1 MTKKNFWLS
10 FRLAAMFG
18 AAVLSAGVAAPVSGQ
33 EVKTKIRISYPN
45 MSICCLALF
54 AAQQWK
60 IFEQNGLDVE
70 SIQMRSQAANSALAS
85 GDIHYV
91 AGVGPNSVA
100 ATLRGL
106 ASKAVWFASEQ
117 LIYTVV
123 ARPEFK
129 SLKELRG
136 KRIGITGL
144 GGTSEVALR
153 IALEAMGE
161 NPRDFVVIGLGA
173 PQLMSALE
181 NGSIE
186 SAQLNSP
193 LNYHAKKKGF
203 RELLDIG
210 SHVQMPLGGL
220 TASIAAIQ
228 NRTSE
233 LKRVI
238 RSLQIAKRTLLQSKE
253 KSVDLIM
260 RTIKVDREVADE
272 MFADNRRTAAG
283 NGVPSRA
290 GMDQIVKSLQ
300 LLGQFSGKKIPFE
313 EIADTRIAREVAK
326 ELGYKID

>member
-1 MTKKNFWLS
+1 MKKNKERIVFLGIS
-10 FRLAAMFG
+10 LLG
-18 AAVLSAGVAAPVSGQ
+18 AVFLCGVVPSPGFAQ
-33 EVKTKIRISYPN
+33 ETKAKIRISYPN
-45 MSICCLALF
+45 ISICCLALF

-60 IFEQNGLDVE
+60 IFEQNGLEVE
-70 SIQMRSQAANSALAS
+70 SIQMRSQAANAALAS

-106 ASKAVWFASEQ
+106 PSKAVWFASEQ
-117 LIYTVV
+117 LIYSVV

-129 SLKELRG
+129 SLKELHG
-136 KRIGITGL
+136 KRIGLTGL
-144 GGTSEVALR
+144 GGTSDVALR
-153 IALEAMGE
+153 IALEAVGE
-161 NPRDFVVIGLGA
+161 NPKDFVIVALGA
-173 PQLMSALE
+173 PQLMSGLE

-186 SAQLNSP
+186 AAQLNSP

-220 TASIAAIQ
+220 TASMASIQ

-238 RSLQIAKRTLLQSKE
+238 RSLQSAKRTLLQSKE

-260 RTIKVDREVADE
+260 RTIRVDREVANE
-272 MFADNRRTAAG
+272 MFADNLRSAAG
-283 NGVPSRA
+283 NGVPSRE

-300 LLGQFSGKKIPFE
+300 LLGQFSGRKIGFE
-313 EIADTRIAREVAK
+313 ELADVRIAREVAK
-326 ELGYKID
+326 ELGYKTE

>member
-1 MTKKNFWLS
+1 MKKNKERIVFLGIS
-10 FRLAAMFG
+10 LLG
-18 AAVLSAGVAAPVSGQ
+18 AVFLCGVVPSPGFAQ
-33 EVKTKIRISYPN
+33 ETKAKIRISYPN
-45 MSICCLALF
+45 ISICCLALF

-60 IFEQNGLDVE
+60 IFEQNGLEVE
-70 SIQMRSQAANSALAS
+70 SIQMRSQAANAALAS

-106 ASKAVWFASEQ
+106 PSKAVWFASEQ
-117 LIYTVV
+117 LIYSVV

-136 KRIGITGL
+136 KRIGLTGL
-144 GGTSEVALR
+144 GGTSDVALR
-153 IALEAMGE
+153 IALEAVGE
-161 NPRDFVVIGLGA
+161 NPKDFVIVALGA
-173 PQLMSALE
+173 PQLMSGLE

-186 SAQLNSP
+186 AAQLNSP

-220 TASIAAIQ
+220 TASMASIQ

-238 RSLQIAKRTLLQSKE
+238 RSLQSAKRTLLQSKE

-260 RTIKVDREVADE
+260 RTIRVDREVANE
-272 MFADNRRTAAG
+272 MFADNLRSAAG
-283 NGVPSRA
+283 NGVPSRE

-300 LLGQFSGKKIPFE
+300 LLGQFSGRKIGFE
-313 EIADTRIAREVAK
+313 ELADVRIAREVAK
-326 ELGYKID
+326 ELGYKTE

>member
-1 MTKKNFWLS
+1 MRPNTLVSIFVAVIQCVFMVAS
-10 FRLAAMFG
+10 LAA
-18 AAVLSAGVAAPVSGQ
+18 Q
-33 EVKTKIRISYPN
+33 EARTKIRISYPN
-45 MSICCLALF
+45 TSICCLALF

-60 IFEQNGLDVE
+60 IFEQNGLEVE

-106 ASKAVWFASEQ
+106 PSKAVWFASEQ
-117 LIYTVV
+117 LIYSVV

-129 SLKELRG
+129 SMKELRG
-136 KRIGITGL
+136 KRIGVTGL

-153 IALEAMGE
+153 IALEAIGE
-161 NPRDFVVIGLGA
+161 NPKDFVVVGLGA

-181 NGSIE
+181 NGGIE

-210 SHVQMPLGGL
+210 AHVQMPLGGL
-220 TASIAAIQ
+220 TASSAAIQ
-228 NRTSE
+228 NRTGE

-260 RTIKVDREVADE
+260 RTIKVDREVAED

-283 NGVPSRA
+283 NGIPSRE
-290 GMDQIVKSLQ
+290 GMEQIVKSLQ
-300 LLGQFSGKKIPFE
+300 MLGQFAGKKIAFE
-313 EIADTRIAREVAK
+313 EIADTHIARDVAK
-326 ELGYKID
+326 ELGYKVE

>member
-1 MTKKNFWLS
+1 MVKSKRWDYF
-10 FRLAAMFG
+10 AALCG
-18 AAVLSAGVAAPVSGQ
+18 AALVSSIVAAPILAQ
-33 EVKTKIRISYPN
+33 DAKTKIRISYPN
-45 MSICCLALF
+45 ISICCLALF

-106 ASKAVWFASEQ
+106 PSKAVWFASEQ
-117 LIYTVV
+117 LIYTVL

-136 KRIGITGL
+136 KRIGLTGL
-144 GGTSEVALR
+144 GGTSDVALR
-153 IALEAMGE
+153 IALEAVGE
-161 NPRDFVVIGLGA
+161 NYKDFTIVALGA
-173 PQLMSALE
+173 PQLMSGLE
-181 NGSIE
+181 NGTIE
-186 SAQLNSP
+186 AAQLNSP

-203 RELLDIG
+203 REVLDIA

-220 TASIAAIQ
+220 TASNASIQ

-253 KSVDLIM
+253 RAIDLIM
-260 RTIKVDREVADE
+260 RTIRVDREVAEE
-272 MFADNRRTAAG
+272 MFADNRRSASG
-283 NGVPSRA
+283 NVVPSRE

-300 LLGQFSGKKIPFE
+300 LLGQFTGKKISFD
-313 EIADTRIAREVAK
+313 EITDARIAREVAK
-326 ELGYKID
+326 ELGYKMD

>member
-1 MTKKNFWLS
+1 MKEKTLRIKYWLS
-10 FRLAAMFG
+10 
-18 AAVLSAGVAAPVSGQ
+18 AVIFLTTAVICAVPLSAQ
-33 EVKTKIRISYPN
+33 ETRAKIRISYPN
-45 MSICCLALF
+45 TSICCLALF

-260 RTIKVDREVADE
+260 RTIKVDREVAEE
-272 MFADNRRTAAG
+272 MFADNRRIAAG

-313 EIADTRIAREVAK
+313 EIADVRIARDVAK